1 MLEAFISDLKKELS
15 FLTLIRRLNA
25 KEWFHV
31 FWGITAIA
39 VFTYGINAKKCWL
52 LIIESLLFLFL
63 IIKFWVKK
71 FKGLGIKGTYKL
83 LLRKWK
89 DTEGYLNGEK
99 THAKW
104 FHKKRINRVDSM
116 LKNSNTGLKE
126 NACIELLLKECD
138 EKLKETRKSDIVYNR
153 MKPLNVPFAL
163 VFIGLSTA
171 YLNNKYVTE
180 TAIAYESSLIEWA
193 MNIISLLAKDIISN
207 PHTLTLFLVVC
218 GLLFLLYLVAVFI
231 IWPILAGILDR
242 DWILTKEIKDSLLY
256 IKHKKYFKPSKDH
269 PNE

>member
-15 FLTLIRRLNA
+15 FLTMIRRLNA
-25 KEWFHV
+25 KEWGHV
-31 FWGITAIA
+31 LLGIASIA
-39 VFTYGINAKKCWL
+39 VFAYGINAMSYWL
-52 LIIESLLFLFL
+52 LVIEGFIFLSL
-63 IIKFWVKK
+63 IIIFCGKK
-71 FKGLGIKGTYKL
+71 IKGLGIKGTYNL
-83 LLRKWK
+83 LIRKWK

-99 THAKW
+99 TCAKW
-104 FHKKRINRVDSM
+104 FHKKGISRVDSM

-171 YLNNKYVTE
+171 YLNNEYVTE
-180 TAIAYESSLIEWA
+180 TAIEYESSLIEWA

-207 PHTLTLFLVVC
+207 PDTLTLFLVVC

-231 IWPILAGILDR
+231 LWPILADILDR
-242 DWILTKEIKDSLLY
+242 DWILTKEIKDALLY
-256 IKHKKYFKPSKDH
+256 IKHKKYFKPPKDQ